1 MWLTIVLLTACVAQD
16 NIADGEAGQREGRE
30 WSRRAT
36 EQGYKTLRNTAV
48 ASLKTPTAE
57 WRGRECQV
65 FRFIAV
71 HFTELVVYIVL
82 IFLYEG
88 CR

>member
-1 MWLTIVLLTACVAQD
+1 MWLTIVWLTACVAQN

-36 EQGYKTLRNTAV
+36 KQGSLRNTAV

-57 WRGRECQV
+57 WRGRECQIFQFV
-65 FRFIAV
+65 AV
-71 HFTELVVYIVL
+71 HLTELVVYI
-82 IFLYEG
+82 
-88 CR
+88 